1 MKNNPECPV
10 TGTPKRPIIAGFA
23 IDTRRS
29 TQGEVAEWSNAPD
42 SKSGIPVS
50 GIVGSNPTLSAKQKR
65 VLSPLCSTH
74 CGQVIKYD
82 SRVPFRLDN

>member
-1 MKNNPECPV
+1 
-10 TGTPKRPIIAGFA
+10 
-23 IDTRRS
+23 
-29 TQGEVAEWSNAPD
+29 
-42 SKSGIPVS
+42 
-50 GIVGSNPTLSAKQKR
+50 